1 MDIENEHLAGA
12 SRALVTP
19 KNIVLSFA
27 GLYLFYA
34 ISRAIYN
41 AYFHPLAKYPGPK
54 LWAASSIPYF
64 RGVLN
69 GEESAYL
76 KKLHDKYGATVRIR
90 PNALSYNSAQA
101 WKDIYGARPGKK
113 QIPRDKEYYFGDGDG
128 IPDIIVSN
136 DTDHNRIRKLLSYAF
151 SEQAMR
157 EQEPLITQYMNM
169 LIRKLHDEIRGP
181 AHGMI
186 DIARWY
192 NLTTF
197 DVVADLCFGESFHA
211 LETGVQDPWVSNIFK
226 GVKIARF
233 LRLARAFPSF
243 GAALMFIVSFIP
255 AVVEGAKTHRMYTL
269 QRTEKRL
276 AMKTDRKDFMSYVL
290 RHNDEKGMTREE
302 IKKTSGLLII
312 AGSETT
318 ATLLSGTTFYL
329 MKNKD
334 IYEKVANEVRTSFN
348 NEGDIT
354 FLSVSKLPYLNALLE
369 EGLRLYPPVPSTFP
383 RRVAAE
389 GDIIDGQFVPG
400 GTSVG
405 VNQWAANQSAAHFCE
420 PEKFIPERWL
430 DDDRYAGDDKEAR
443 QPFSLGPR
451 NCIGKNLAYAEMRSI
466 MARMLWNFEMELCG
480 DSEGWND
487 QRIFILW
494 DKPALHVRLS
504 ARETL

>member
-1 MDIENEHLAGA
+1 MDLGHEHPGGA
-12 SRALVTP
+12 SRALITP
-19 KNIVLSFA
+19 RNIILGFT
-27 GLYLFYA
+27 GLYLIYA
-34 ISRAIYN
+34 ISRAVYN
-41 AYFHPLAKYPGPK
+41 VYFHPLAKYPGPK

-76 KKLHDKYGATVRIR
+76 KKLHNQYGAAVRIR

-136 DTDHNRIRKLLSYAF
+136 DADHNRIRKLLSHAF

-169 LIRKLHDEIRGP
+169 LISKLHDEIRGP
-181 AHGMI
+181 AKGRV

-226 GVKIARF
+226 GVKIMRF

-243 GAALMFIVSFIP
+243 GATLMFIVSFIP
-255 AVVEGAKTHRMYTL
+255 AVVEGAKTHRMYTI

-290 RHNDEKGMTREE
+290 RHNDEKGMTEQE

-329 MKNKD
+329 LKNKA
-334 IYEKVANEVRTSFN
+334 IYEKVAHEVRTTFQSDS
-348 NEGDIT
+348 DIT
-354 FLSVSKLPYLNALLE
+354 FLSVSKLPYLNAVLE

-383 RRVAAE
+383 RRVVAA
-389 GDIIDGQFVPG
+389 GDFIAGQFVPG
-400 GTSVG
+400 HTSVG
-405 VNQWAANQSAAHFCE
+405 VNQWAANQSASHFRD
-420 PEKFIPERWL
+420 PEQFIPERWL
-430 DDDRYAGDDKEAR
+430 DDARYAADDREAR

-466 MARMLWNFEMELCG
+466 MARMLWHFEMELCE
-480 DSEGWND
+480 DAEGWND

-494 DKPALHVRLS
+494 DKPALYVRL
-504 ARETL
+504 AVWEKA

>member
-1 MDIENEHLAGA
+1 MDIKNEYLAEVP
-12 SRALVTP
+12 RALLTP
-19 KNIVLSFA
+19 KKIILSFV
-27 GLYLFYA
+27 GLYLIYA
-34 ISRAIYN
+34 VSRTIYN
-41 AYFHPLAKYPGPK
+41 VYFHPLAKYPGPK

-69 GEESAYL
+69 GEESAYM
-76 KKLHDKYGATVRIR
+76 KKLHDQYGPSVRIR

-128 IPDIIVSN
+128 VPDIIVSN

-157 EQEPLITQYMNM
+157 EQEPLITQYMTM
-169 LIRKLHDEIRGP
+169 LISKLHNEIRGP
-181 AHGMI
+181 THGRV
-186 DIARWY
+186 DIAKWY

-211 LETGVQDPWVSNIFK
+211 LESGVQHPWVSNIFK
-226 GVKIARF
+226 GVKLARF

-243 GAALMFIVSFIP
+243 GAVLMFIVSFIP
-255 AVVEGAKTHRMYTL
+255 AVVKGARTHRMYTI

-276 AMKTDRKDFMSYVL
+276 AMKTNRKDFMSYVL

-312 AGSETT
+312 A

-329 MKNKD
+329 LKNKD
-334 IYEKVANEVRTSFN
+334 IYEKVTKEVRTSFN
-348 NEGDIT
+348 HEDDIN
-354 FLSVSKLPYLNALLE
+354 FLSVSKLPYLNAVLE
-369 EGLRLYPPVPSTFP
+369 EGLRLYPPVPSAFP
-383 RRVAAE
+383 RRVAVG
-389 GDIIDGQFVPG
+389 GDVIDGQLVPG

-405 VNQWAANQSAAHFCE
+405 VNQWAANQSAGHFRD

-430 DDDRYAGDDKEAR
+430 NDERYAGDDKEAR

-466 MARMLWNFEMELCG
+466 MARMLWNFDMQLCE

-494 DKPALHVRLS
+494 DKPELHIRLS
-504 ARETL
+504 ARRIL